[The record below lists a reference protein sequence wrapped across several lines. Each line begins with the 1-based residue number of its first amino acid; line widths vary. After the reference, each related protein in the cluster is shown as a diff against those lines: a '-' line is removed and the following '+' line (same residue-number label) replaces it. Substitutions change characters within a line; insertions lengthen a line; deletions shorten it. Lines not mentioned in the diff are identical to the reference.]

1 MTHTARLAIG
11 AARFM
16 GRSSARLHDVTGRL
30 RHLRGTLG
38 ERAVPPASLVA
49 TVQVAVPVAVAYERW
64 VDHWSGRGR
73 TPSGPRPG
81 RGRPARVTRSA
92 GERTIAWTRDGA
104 KGPTRGA
111 VSFHEAAENLT
122 SVVLAVEYRPRWPGG
137 RAGGT
142 GRMRRRIEDEL
153 RHYAG
158 SLMLDEA
165 TETLTEPE
173 EARED
178 GPEEAWEEDREEE
191 LDDEPE
197 EEPDDEPEDDPE
209 DEPEDE
215 EDTV

>member
-1 MTHTARLAIG
+1 MSHTARLVIG
-11 AARFM
+11 AARVM
-16 GRSSARLHDVTGRL
+16 GRSSARFHDVTGRL

-49 TVQVAVPVAVAYERW
+49 TVQVAVPVAVAYEGW

-81 RGRPARVTRSA
+81 RGRPARVTRRDR
-92 GERTIAWTRDGA
+92 ERTIAWTRDGA

-165 TETLTEPE
+165 AVTPTEPE
-173 EARED
+173 EDRED
-178 GPEEAWEEDREEE
+178 DPEEE
-191 LDDEPE
+191 LE
-197 EEPDDEPEDDPE
+197 EDPEDDPE
-209 DEPEDE
+209 DDPEEELEDE